1 MTRTSVAA
9 ARRGTL
15 LTVALLGLAVLLG
28 TSAPPA
34 HAEDTL
40 SWSVAPAD
48 GEQGTGRPNFQYA
61 LEPGAVVHD
70 GFEVTNQG
78 AQPLTVGLYAA
89 DGFTTPEG
97 QLDLLPAG
105 EPSTDLGTW
114 VTLESSEVTLQPGEV
129 VVVPFTL
136 TVPADARPG
145 DHSGGIV
152 TSVSATDQQATV
164 VVDRRLG
171 SRMHVR
177 VAGELT
183 ASVGLD
189 DVRVVHHGTAD
200 PFRTSSATV
209 TFTVASTGNARSTA
223 TATVRLTGPGGAA
236 PVEVQALVPELLPG
250 STHTQQVEVPG
261 VWPLGRLDA
270 EVSVVPV
277 GVGLVEDAG
286 DTVVG
291 SAATWA
297 VPWAALVVVLVV
309 VGAAVAVPLLRARPR
324 RAVPGSLPGPP
335 SGQPL
340 AAEGRPLS

>member
-15 LTVALLGLAVLLG
+15 LTVALLGLAVLHG

-114 VTLESSEVTLQPGEV
+114 VTLESSEVTLQPVRRHG
-129 VVVPFTL
+129 
-136 TVPADARPG
+136 
-145 DHSGGIV
+145 
-152 TSVSATDQQATV
+152 
-164 VVDRRLG
+164 VDPLEAVQHEERIAVEQFRRLQP
-171 SRMHVR
+171 R
-177 VAGELT
+177 E
-183 ASVGLD
+183 
-189 DVRVVHHGTAD
+189 
-200 PFRTSSATV
+200 P
-209 TFTVASTGNARSTA
+209 
-223 TATVRLTGPGGAA
+223 
-236 PVEVQALVPELLPG
+236 
-250 STHTQQVEVPG
+250 
-261 VWPLGRLDA
+261 
-270 EVSVVPV
+270 
-277 GVGLVEDAG
+277 
-286 DTVVG
+286 
-291 SAATWA
+291 
-297 VPWAALVVVLVV
+297 
-309 VGAAVAVPLLRARPR
+309 VAVLLHRRLVRAAGALLRPVREVR
-324 RAVPGSLPGPP
+324 
-335 SGQPL
+335 
-340 AAEGRPLS
+340 

>member
-1 MTRTSVAA
+1 MTRTSSVPARCGSLLAA
-9 ARRGTL
+9 
-15 LTVALLGLAVLLG
+15 ALLGLAALLG
-28 TSAPPA
+28 PLAVPA
-34 HAEDTL
+34 LADDTL

-61 LEPGAVVHD
+61 LEPGTVVQD
-70 GFEVTNQG
+70 GFEVTNRG
-78 AQPLTVGLYAA
+78 AQPLTVALYAA

-105 EPSTDLGTW
+105 EPSSDLGTW
-114 VTLESSEVTLQPGEV
+114 VSLDRSELTLQPGEV
-129 VVVPFTL
+129 AVVPFTL

-145 DHSGGIV
+145 DHTGGIV
-152 TSVSATDQQATV
+152 TSVSEADPQATV

-177 VAGELT
+177 VAGALT
-183 ASVGLD
+183 SALTLD
-189 DVRVVHHGTAD
+189 DVRVAHHGTVD
-200 PFRTSSATV
+200 PFHASSATV
-209 TFTVASTGNARSTA
+209 TFTVASTGNARTTA

-236 PVEVQALVPELLPG
+236 PVEVAAQVPELLPG
-250 STHTQQVEVPG
+250 SVHTQQVEVPG

-270 EVSVVPV
+270 EVTLVPV
-277 GVGLVEDAG
+277 AVGLVEDPG

-291 SAATWA
+291 TAGTWA
-297 VPWAALVVVLVV
+297 VPWTALVVVLVV
-309 VGAAVAVPLLRARPR
+309 AGGAAAAPVLRARPR
-324 RAVPGSLPGPP
+324 RVVPGPP